1 MATKWTKEQ
10 REVIDSRGSNLLVAA
25 AAGSGKTAVMI
36 ERIIQLVIDKKKPI
50 DIDKLLVVTF
60 TRAAAAEMK
69 ERVGVAIE
77 KALDSDPENEH
88 LQRQAILLNKADI
101 TTIDSFCGKIVRENF
116 HVIDLEPD
124 IKVADETE
132 IGIISAE
139 VLEDLLDD
147 LYNSHDEDLLKI
159 FEWYGNKNGDE
170 SLGNLI
176 MKINRFVSTF
186 PYPEKWLEDSAEFFN
201 NVGKD
206 EKFYIDNYL
215 TPTAKEVFLL
225 IKSRIRRIKE
235 IVNITDENNDLEK
248 MHLNAVNLFSGV
260 KSVYSA
266 LRSFLELE
274 NIESWENVVKSVS
287 EYKNYVSNF
296 INFRASKK
304 WSEESTSIYSEYKD
318 VFKNIKNE
326 IEKSIN
332 DLSIELNVL
341 IDEHN
346 RVYPYMRSLSNMVLK
361 YREAFSN
368 RKRSLGIMDF
378 ADIESFALKI
388 LSEKDEN
395 GDIVP
400 SMVANSYKDLYEE
413 VFTDEYQDSNMI
425 QEVILSLVSR
435 DDYPNRFMVGDVKQ
449 SIYRF
454 RQAMP
459 EIFMNKYDTY
469 KTGDNAG
476 EDKKIL
482 LYNNFRSRAEV
493 LEGCNHI
500 FKSIMKKE
508 TGELDYTDEERLNPS
523 AFFEDL
529 SADVSGH
536 CGGPIEIYLSEKK
549 KNNSE
554 IDEEKDIENSMQ
566 EYKDKANISKIAKD
580 YSDNDANE
588 EDGDNEDLTNFE
600 IEAKN
605 IANIIYKMVNEDND
619 SNFMVFDKAT
629 NEYRRVEYRDIVIL
643 MSALKTKASILE
655 EKMYELG
662 IPTYSDQSSGYFSTL
677 EVSTIENLLRIIDI
691 PMQDIPLLSV
701 LRSEI
706 FEFDANELSKIRL
719 YNRNGDFY
727 QALKEVNDN
736 LEEFDADEV
745 LKNKIANFF
754 SSLERYAEKAVLLP
768 VDELIMYLYEDT
780 NYYNYVGVLEM
791 GEQRQ
796 NNLKLL
802 YERARQFESTSFRGI
817 FNFINYI
824 ERLKN
829 KSVDLGEAKNVSDD
843 ANLVRIMSI
852 HKSKG
857 LEFPVVIL
865 ANADRKFKLN
875 QDDSNLFLHSK
886 YGYGPTVFDIENNV
900 SYNSYIKNRIKDT
913 HKNEI
918 LAESM
923 RLLYVAMTRAKEKL
937 IITGSIKDFAN
948 NELPKWESFQTDEDG
963 NLDSHEILS
972 KNSFLDWIMPTV
984 VNLTKREK
992 FTNVYGEEM
1001 NYLGYDDC
1009 KWSIGVSNNV
1019 DIVHENKNLIEKHH
1033 KIVENVIERMNES
1046 NSDIKAGDEY
1056 KDSSK
1061 KADIK
1066 SGDGY
1071 NDSLK
1076 KNGKDGFER
1085 DKDDIEIVKDIKID
1099 NNIVETLKNNFNT
1112 SYRYENSSNKPSSIS
1127 VSEIKKIFDDDE
1139 KYHEKYFKQSRN
1151 IDFKVPDFMH
1161 TAQVGVEFSSSEKGT
1176 IFHLVM
1182 QLLDFAR
1189 FKDILTDNARVRW
1202 EIENQINSL
1211 VGKKILSAEEA
1222 NTINVTRIIK
1232 FIRSDIFT
1240 QILDAQ
1246 SRGKLYREKAINYSI
1261 RVNELY
1267 PQENIDDDERLM
1279 LVGII
1284 DLFFENENGKLIL
1297 IDYKTDYVDEN
1308 NLNEVVSRYR
1318 IQLEYYKK
1326 AIEAISGKEVENKYM
1341 YLFGI
1346 GELVRI

>member
-36 ERIIQLVIDKKKPI
+36 ERIIQLVIDKEKPI

-69 ERVGVAIE
+69 ERVGIAIE

-88 LQRQAILLNKADI
+88 LQRQAILLSKADI

-170 SLGNLI
+170 SLGNLMI
-176 MKINRFVSTF
+176 KINRFVSAF

-206 EKFYIDNYL
+206 EKFYIDSYL
-215 TPTAKEVFLL
+215 IPTAKDVFLI
-225 IKSRIRRIKE
+225 IKSRIRKIKE
-235 IVNITDENNDLEK
+235 IVDITDENKDLEK

-260 KSVYSA
+260 KSVYNA
-266 LRSFLELE
+266 LKSFLELE
-274 NIESWENVVKSVS
+274 NIESWNNVGKSVY

-304 WSEESTSIYSEYKD
+304 WSEESSSIYSEYKD

-326 IEKSIN
+326 MENSIN

-346 RVYPYMRSLSNMVLK
+346 RVYPYMRSLSNLVLK
-361 YREAFSN
+361 YREAFSY

-395 GDIVP
+395 GKIVP

-425 QEVILSLVSR
+425 QEVILSLVSSC
-435 DDYPNRFMVGDVKQ
+435 DYPNRFMVGDVKQ

-508 TGELDYTDEERLNPS
+508 TGELDYTDDERLNPS
-523 AFFEDL
+523 AFFEEL
-529 SADVSGH
+529 SSEVSGH

-554 IDEEKDIENSMQ
+554 ADEEKDIENSVPENQ
-566 EYKDKANISKIAKD
+566 DKANISKIVKD
-580 YSDNDANE
+580 YSDNEAVE
-588 EDGDNEDLTNFE
+588 EDSDNEDLTNFE

-605 IANIIYKMVNEDND
+605 IANIIYKMVNENND

-677 EVSTIENLLRIIDI
+677 EVSTIENLLRIIDN

-706 FEFDANELSKIRL
+706 FEFDANELSRIRL
-719 YNRNGDFY
+719 HNRNGDFY

-736 LEEFDADEV
+736 LEEFDADEG
-745 LKNKIANFF
+745 LKNKIAHFF
-754 SSLERYAEKAVLLP
+754 SSLERYIEKSVLLP

-802 YERARQFESTSFRGI
+802 YERARQFEGSSFRGI

-865 ANADRKFKLN
+865 ANADRRFKLN

-900 SYNSYIKNRIKDT
+900 SYNSYIKNRIKST
-913 HKNEI
+913 HRNEM

-937 IITGSIKDFAN
+937 IITGGIKAFVN

-963 NLDSHEILS
+963 NLDSYEILS
-972 KNSFLDWIMPTV
+972 KNSFLDWIMPAI
-984 VNLTKREK
+984 VNLAQRDK
-992 FTNVYGEEM
+992 FINVYGEEM
-1001 NYLGYDDC
+1001 KYLGYGDC

-1019 DIVHENKNLIEKHH
+1019 DIVAENKNLIENHRKL
-1033 KIVENVIERMNES
+1033 VENVIERLNES
-1046 NSDIKAGDEY
+1046 NSDIKAGDVDNDDLKKNDTHKYSIEGIESIKY
-1056 KDSSK
+1056 YIEGSEID
-1061 KADIK
+1061 KADI
-1066 SGDGY
+1066 
-1071 NDSLK
+1071 
-1076 KNGKDGFER
+1076 E
-1085 DKDDIEIVKDIKID
+1085 VAKDIKID
-1099 NNIVETLKNNFNT
+1099 NNIVEILKNNFNT
-1112 SYRYENSSNKPSSIS
+1112 SYRYESSSSKPSSIS

-1139 KYHEKYFKQSRN
+1139 EYHEKYFKQSRN
-1151 IDFKVPDFMH
+1151 IDFKVPNFMH

-1189 FKDILTDNARVRW
+1189 FKDILTDNARLRW
-1202 EIENQINSL
+1202 EIENQIKAL
-1211 VGKKILSAEEA
+1211 VGKKILSTEEA
-1222 NTINVTRIIK
+1222 NTINATRIVK

-1246 SRGKLYREKAINYSI
+1246 SRGRLYREKAINYSI

-1267 PQENIDDDERLM
+1267 PQENINDNERLM

-1284 DLFFENENGKLIL
+1284 DLFFENRNGKLIL

-1308 NLNEVVSRYR
+1308 NLSEVVSRYK

-1326 AIEAISGKEVENKYM
+1326 AIEDISGKEVESKYI

-1346 GELVRI
+1346 GELVKI